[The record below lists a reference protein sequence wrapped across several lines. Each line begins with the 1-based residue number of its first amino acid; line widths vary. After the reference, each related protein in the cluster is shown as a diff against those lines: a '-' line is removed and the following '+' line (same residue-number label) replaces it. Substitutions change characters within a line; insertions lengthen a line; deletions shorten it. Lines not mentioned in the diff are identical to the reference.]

1 VLKWNDCLTQWYDW
15 PGIELGRLSEVKS
28 LNKQLHHL
36 RVKCDQL
43 TVNSEQC
50 RVMIQKSRLRVLV
63 IFYFHTLKVRDSF
76 KFIIIII
83 VVVVLISGKER
94 LPRTIAV
101 QFWCLCYI
109 EQINSPH
116 GELCLH
122 KAYSMLSVLLAVYQ
136 IDTENMIVQ
145 CRRFKRKTYKCFHL
159 TSLH

>member
-1 VLKWNDCLTQWYDW
+1 
-15 PGIELGRLSEVKS
+15 VKS

-101 QFWCLCYI
+101 QF
-109 EQINSPH
+109 
-116 GELCLH
+116 
-122 KAYSMLSVLLAVYQ
+122 
-136 IDTENMIVQ
+136 
-145 CRRFKRKTYKCFHL
+145 
-159 TSLH
+159 